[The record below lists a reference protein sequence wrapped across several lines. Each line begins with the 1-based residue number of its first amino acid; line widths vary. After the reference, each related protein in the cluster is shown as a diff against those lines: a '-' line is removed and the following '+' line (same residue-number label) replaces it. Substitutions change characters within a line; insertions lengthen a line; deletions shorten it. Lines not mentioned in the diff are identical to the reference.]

1 MKTFL
6 LLLFCMTMMATS
18 QSSISYTLSMPKPE
32 THLFN
37 VEIRVDHHKGKMI
50 EFHMPAWRT
59 GRYVL
64 LDFSGGVQGFSVRD
78 ENDKTLAFKKT
89 DKDTWR
95 IESSDVKSI
104 IVRYKVYANEFNMRT
119 RELNSE
125 HGFVDPL
132 SVFMYVE
139 ELKNKPLEL
148 KVIPYNNWKV
158 TTGLDEVPGK
168 PFTFSAPSFEYL
180 GDCPLEIG
188 NQKDFEFFVDGK
200 KHIISMY
207 GDGNWHIDT
216 LITDFTKII
225 IANKELWGE
234 LPYHKFVFLIHC
246 QPNAGGGTEHI
257 NSTVMGVRPFV
268 FANPVS
274 YKGFL
279 GLVSHEYFHTWN
291 VKQLRPKAIAPYD
304 FSKEN
309 YTEELWVSEGTT
321 SYYDDLILLRSK
333 FSDAKSYLDN
343 INQMVNNERTRFG
356 NSVQPLA
363 EASFDA
369 WIKFWRSKQNAY
381 NAESDYYGK
390 GSQVSLLLDLEIRQR
405 SKNKHSMD
413 NVLRTMFER
422 YPLTK
427 GFTNSDLQK
436 VCEEFGGSSF
446 KEFFQNYIYGTV
458 PLPWEQSLAYA
469 GLDVS
474 QKDSTKKIGL
484 GMTTQDVGEKTRIS
498 NVTPNSP
505 AEKSGLEINDEIV
518 ALNGFRIR
526 TADLNDRIG
535 SMNVGTEIVLTVFRN
550 DKLKEITLNL
560 EYFGI
565 PNYIVKKTSK
575 PTELQKTIYEDW
587 LKESWEN
594 KK

>member
-1 MKTFL
+1 
-6 LLLFCMTMMATS
+6 
-18 QSSISYTLSMPKPE
+18 MPKPE